1 MMHDVEIS
9 RYDNSMNE
17 FQKEIETYNELT
29 FVRESIWLTRVEKR
43 ENKTHTF
50 VKINLKFKNDV
61 DKAIKKELIVNEKAL
76 QVTEFLNNR
85 INQCHNCQKF
95 EHLINTCRE
104 INAKCR
110 LCAKNH
116 DIRMHICVWYT
127 NQRNHV
133 LIYHRNAQIVT
144 KLTQQM
150 IRTASIFELSKLNRR
165 KVINLRLYEWY
176 NYSRNSILATQ
187 LCKIYKHD
195 NLVTKVWFKE
205 KDWHY
210 MHARI
215 VNWFESNHYFYS
227 TCNKILFE
235 QKQIET
241 PKQRI
246 VTFVS
251 KKFIFFVTSRSNLCL
266 NTNIQILNI
275 SKTNIENFTVF
286 NVYNKKSQKSSS
298 EKYTIERK
306 LTTINLTKNSIIC
319 EDFNAHHQRWNSRIT
334 SSVRANALI
343 DWLNKF
349 NCELINISNKYT
361 FTDENS
367 NSVIDLTFATIDLA
381 SKITNWSINDDAE
394 IDSNHEIIKFSI
406 NVENIETVNNSMI
419 EKFNTQKTNWN
430 KFSKY
435 IKNNHSSIKNRMSRL
450 LNNSCQE
457 SLNEDA
463 KLLRN
468 VIIETSD
475 VFISKRRSCE
485 NSEVWWTDEL
495 TQLKKIL
502 AKAKRMYK
510 VLSNEENLSIFK
522 RNRNDYFQT
531 IRFAK
536 KEFWSNFLNNAIEK
550 KIFQAYKFIKNNR
563 MKKLSSIQ
571 YEKKTNIEFENKF
584 NVFLEAM
591 YSTSSNV
598 ENMNDETK
606 IRLKLTS
613 DWFKWFNLIEW
624 KLRKT
629 IFISASNKASKSNQL
644 IFLIV
649 QKAYNSISN
658 IFFMLYSELI
668 NRDHHLVCWREEI
681 EAILK
686 KSNKS
691 NYTAS
696 KAYRIITFLN
706 YLEKIFEK
714 IIVSRLLCFEQT
726 SNLLDLNQI
735 NERKSLS
742 TIDAVMNL
750 THDIELSFEKKK
762 STTCVFLNIKEAYNY
777 VSIKQLLNVMKKLH
791 LSHQTLK
798 WIEEFINNRSIEL
811 TFNEKKQDKRQI
823 RIEILQESSIS
834 SILFLIYTRF
844 LFAKLKID
852 VNIVTSSFVNDI
864 VI

>member
-1 MMHDVEIS
+1 
-9 RYDNSMNE
+9 
-17 FQKEIETYNELT
+17 
-29 FVRESIWLTRVEKR
+29 
-43 ENKTHTF
+43 
-50 VKINLKFKNDV
+50 
-61 DKAIKKELIVNEKAL
+61 
-76 QVTEFLNNR
+76 
-85 INQCHNCQKF
+85 
-95 EHLINTCRE
+95 
-104 INAKCR
+104 
-110 LCAKNH
+110 
-116 DIRMHICVWYT
+116 
-127 NQRNHV
+127 
-133 LIYHRNAQIVT
+133 
-144 KLTQQM
+144 
-150 IRTASIFELSKLNRR
+150 
-165 KVINLRLYEWY
+165 
-176 NYSRNSILATQ
+176 
-187 LCKIYKHD
+187 
-195 NLVTKVWFKE
+195 
-205 KDWHY
+205 
-210 MHARI
+210 
-215 VNWFESNHYFYS
+215 
-227 TCNKILFE
+227 
-235 QKQIET
+235 
-241 PKQRI
+241 
-246 VTFVS
+246 
-251 KKFIFFVTSRSNLCL
+251 
-266 NTNIQILNI
+266 
-275 SKTNIENFTVF
+275 
-286 NVYNKKSQKSSS
+286 
-298 EKYTIERK
+298 
-306 LTTINLTKNSIIC
+306 
-319 EDFNAHHQRWNSRIT
+319 
-334 SSVRANALI
+334 
-343 DWLNKF
+343 
-349 NCELINISNKYT
+349 
-361 FTDENS
+361 
-367 NSVIDLTFATIDLA
+367 
-381 SKITNWSINDDAE
+381 
-394 IDSNHEIIKFSI
+394 
-406 NVENIETVNNSMI
+406 
-419 EKFNTQKTNWN
+419 
-430 KFSKY
+430 
-435 IKNNHSSIKNRMSRL
+435 
-450 LNNSCQE
+450 
-457 SLNEDA
+457 
-463 KLLRN
+463 
-468 VIIETSD
+468 
-475 VFISKRRSCE
+475 
-485 NSEVWWTDEL
+485 
-495 TQLKKIL
+495 
-502 AKAKRMYK
+502 
-510 VLSNEENLSIFK
+510 
-522 RNRNDYFQT
+522 
-531 IRFAK
+531 
-536 KEFWSNFLNNAIEK
+536 
-550 KIFQAYKFIKNNR
+550 
-563 MKKLSSIQ
+563 
-571 YEKKTNIEFENKF
+571 
-584 NVFLEAM
+584 M